1 MQQVQRSLLG
11 QVVTS
16 RPCPVCRGFGEVI
29 PDPCRQCN
37 GDGRV
42 RARRTV
48 RANIPAGVGDG
59 IRVRLAGQGEVGP
72 GGGAPGDLYVE
83 VQELPHERFT
93 RDGIDL
99 HCTVHVPMTAAAL
112 GTSMGLQTLHGVEDL
127 DIQPGTQSGTVITM
141 RGQGMPRL
149 RGTGI
154 GNLHVHI
161 EVVTPTKVDG
171 RQAELLRELA
181 DPARRGAART
191 RGPRHTA
198 ASSPGSAT
206 RSPVGDRGGPRP
218 VHRSSSSTAARRPG
232 PFVLGGAEGR
242 HAATVRRLR
251 VGRAAG
257 ADRRRR
263 RLGAGDGDAR
273 PAAARSTSRSRPAAQ
288 DPPPR
293 SGSRWCRRCP
303 RVSGASWPSS
313 SPPRPAWTPSCRGPP
328 SAASPGGRRTGP
340 ARVRP
345 GGGRPP
351 LQAAKQS
358 RRAVVPPCGRL
369 AGTTD
374 GRRSDRRRGRR
385 AGAARVGDRAA
396 AGAPTARRR

>member
-1 MQQVQRSLLG
+1 VQRVARDYYGLLGVSKGASADDIKRAYRRLARELHPDVNPDPAAQQRFKDVTAAYEVLTDPAKRQIVDLGGDPLSPGGGGPGAGGMGDPFGGMGLGDIMDAFFGGGATRQRGPRSRVRQGEDALIPIELTLEECATGVAKDLTVDTATLCSVCQGSGCAPGTRPMTCDTCRGAGEVQQIQRSLLG

-16 RPCPVCRGFGEVI
+16 RPCPVCRGYGEVI

-48 RANIPAGVGDG
+48 RANVPAGVGDA

-83 VQELPHERFT
+83 VHELPHERFT

-127 DIQPGTQSGTVITM
+127 DIQPGTQSGMVIIL

-161 EVVTPTKVDG
+161 EVVTPTKIDG

-181 DPARRGAART
+181 TLRGEEQPELAARA
-191 RGPRHTA
+191 H
-198 ASSPGSAT
+198 
-206 RSPVGDRGGPRP
+206 GGFFSRI
-218 VHRSSSSTAARRPG
+218 RDS
-232 PFVLGGAEGR
+232 F
-242 HAATVRRLR
+242 
-251 VGRAAG
+251 VGR
-257 ADRRRR
+257 
-263 RLGAGDGDAR
+263 
-273 PAAARSTSRSRPAAQ
+273 
-288 DPPPR
+288 
-293 SGSRWCRRCP
+293 
-303 RVSGASWPSS
+303 
-313 SPPRPAWTPSCRGPP
+313 
-328 SAASPGGRRTGP
+328 
-340 ARVRP
+340 
-345 GGGRPP
+345 
-351 LQAAKQS
+351 
-358 RRAVVPPCGRL
+358 
-369 AGTTD
+369 
-374 GRRSDRRRGRR
+374 
-385 AGAARVGDRAA
+385 
-396 AGAPTARRR
+396 